1 MAGHRWSVVTVT
13 YNSADTLRRCWR
25 GADRPY
31 EWIVVDNCSADDSV
45 AVAEELGARVVRLP
59 ENVGFSRANNVGLRQ
74 AAGEYVLFANP
85 DLEVR
90 PDGLDVLRRHLD
102 THGGLVAP
110 QLLSTEGVPQANG
123 RGFPYATAKLGNRK
137 VWPLSRMHASYR
149 VVAAPGEAVY
159 VAWVMG
165 AAVAGR
171 TADVLGL
178 GGWNERFF
186 LYYEDHELGLRAWR
200 HGLPVVLLG
209 DVRWTHHWARATNSF
224 RWSRA
229 HTLELQSARTFFGTF
244 PEFLVG
250 LPPAARRHRLAARLV
265 GSQVSQ
271 ASATGPARSVPAAG
285 PTSGG

>member
-1 MAGHRWSVVTVT
+1 MTGHRWSVVTVT

-25 GADRPY
+25 GEKPY
-31 EWIVVDNCSADDSV
+31 EWIVVDNRSSDDSA
-45 AVAEELGARVVRLP
+45 AVAEELGARVIRLP
-59 ENVGFSRANNVGLRQ
+59 ENVGFSRANNVALHQ

-102 THGGLVAP
+102 AHGGLVAP
-110 QLLSTEGVPQANG
+110 QLLSTEGDPQANG

-149 VVAAPGEAVY
+149 VVAEPGEAIY

-171 TADVLGL
+171 TADVIRV

-200 HGLPVVLLG
+200 HDLPVVLRG

-229 HTLELQSARTFFGTF
+229 HTFELRSARTFFGMF
-244 PEFLVG
+244 PEFLIG
-250 LPPAARRHRLAARLV
+250 LPAVARRHRQAARLI
-265 GSQVSQ
+265 GSPVLP
-271 ASATGPARSVPAAG
+271 ATATGTVGPEPAPARRAVN
-285 PTSGG
+285 